1 MLDLKAQPS
10 WRTLLILCPWAPVQE
25 QHKYSSRLM
34 TVWYLMFS
42 LWWDNHIL
50 GDEWL
55 TTRCVCFLSVA
66 VACKCLRFGVA
77 DIFRA
82 RRIQRHF
89 HFIYLF
95 KRIVRRE
102 KKKSRE
108 TVTTRILGS
117 SVVDQLCLLAALLSG
132 DGEER
137 NVGVSVKTSSQKA
150 GMRVHICNPGT
161 GEVDAGRL
169 GVQAHL

>member
-1 MLDLKAQPS
+1 MVFK
-10 WRTLLILCPWAPVQE
+10 
-25 QHKYSSRLM
+25 
-34 TVWYLMFS
+34 
-42 LWWDNHIL
+42 
-50 GDEWL
+50 
-55 TTRCVCFLSVA
+55 
-66 VACKCLRFGVA
+66 
-77 DIFRA
+77 A

-102 KKKSRE
+102 KKKKSRE

-137 NVGVSVKTSSQKA
+137 NVGVSVETSSQKA
-150 GMRVHICNPGT
+150 GMRVHICNPST

-169 GVQAHL
+169 GVQAHLELIGISKAA